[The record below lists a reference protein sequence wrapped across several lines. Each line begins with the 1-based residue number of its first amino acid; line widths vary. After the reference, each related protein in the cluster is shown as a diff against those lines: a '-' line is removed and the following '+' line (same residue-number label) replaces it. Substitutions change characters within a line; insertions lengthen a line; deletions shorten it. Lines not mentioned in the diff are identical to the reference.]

1 MVEIKNQKE
10 KTAIE
15 VGERI
20 RYFRLKCNFSQEAL
34 ALRIGMNPSYIGH
47 LERGL
52 KCPTIDTLCR
62 ITDSMGI
69 SLQEFFAC
77 EEEADIDR
85 DDITRIQRVLNRI
98 PPKKKEEFIKII
110 EEMAKICCENQ
121 Y

>member
-1 MVEIKNQKE
+1 MIEIKNQKE

-20 RYFRLKCNFSQEAL
+20 RYFRMKGNLSQEAL

-69 SLQEFFAC
+69 SLQEFFSC
-77 EEEADIDR
+77 EEEFNIDG
-85 DDITRIQRVLNRI
+85 DEVTRIQRALNKL
-98 PPKKKEEFIKII
+98 PSKKKEEFVKIV
-110 EEMAKICCENQ
+110 EEMAEMCCES
-121 Y
+121 

>member
-1 MVEIKNQKE
+1 MVGIKNQKE

-20 RYFRLKCNFSQEAL
+20 RYFRLKYNLSQEAL
-34 ALRIGMNPSYIGH
+34 ALKIGMNPSYIGH

-69 SLQEFFAC
+69 SLQNFFSC
-77 EEEADIDR
+77 EEEVDIDG
-85 DDITRIQRVLNRI
+85 DDIVRIQRVLKKI
-98 PPKKKEEFIKII
+98 PSKKKDGFVKLI
-110 EEMAKICCENQ
+110 EEMAKICCEN
-121 Y
+121 

>member
-1 MVEIKNQKE
+1 MVEIKDQKE

-52 KCPTIDTLCR
+52 KCPTIDTLLSYYRCNGD
-62 ITDSMGI
+62 IIAGI
-69 SLQEFFAC
+69 FCL
-77 EEEADIDR
+77 
-85 DDITRIQRVLNRI
+85 
-98 PPKKKEEFIKII
+98 
-110 EEMAKICCENQ
+110 
-121 Y
+121 